1 MNATVAITLEVVLV
15 DASLTN
21 SLVNYFAE
29 QSQLAEAAWLAA
41 TFGGLNIRPLIV
53 QQFWPLNYLVLS
65 VGN

>member
-1 MNATVAITLEVVLV
+1 MAITLEVVLV
-15 DASLTN
+15 DA

-65 VGN
+65 VDN